1 MHAAHLQQREAAEGE
16 TSNAIKPN
24 PIAARGAMEMDL
36 KFMVAVLKDLRDD

>member
-1 MHAAHLQQREAAEGE
+1 MLLICSSEKPPRAK